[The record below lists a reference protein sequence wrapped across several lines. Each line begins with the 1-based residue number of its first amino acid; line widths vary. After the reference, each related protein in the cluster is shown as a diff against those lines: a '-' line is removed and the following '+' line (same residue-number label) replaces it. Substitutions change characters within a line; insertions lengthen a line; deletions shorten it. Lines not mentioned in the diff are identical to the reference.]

1 MNALITG
8 ASGFIGPAV
17 AARLQQF
24 GVDVGALVRKSS
36 DTSRLKTLGVRL
48 VEGDVLRPESL
59 SAALHSVD
67 LVVHLAGK
75 TRARRAAELYDVN
88 QQGTHNVAAACAQ
101 AAAPPR
107 LIVVSSLA
115 AAGPGTVGEPRSEQ
129 QSCEPVSNYGRSKL
143 AGELAARE
151 FCHQVP
157 TTIVR
162 PPLVFGP
169 GDRDGFALVRSIA
182 CFGWQVVPRRGLPL
196 SAIHVDDLANSIWL
210 AANDGEAVTADSDC
224 GEGVYHVAHQEPT
237 SLEDLGR
244 MIAKALEYRLR
255 TLRVRPW
262 VFAIAAACG
271 ELTVRMGNQPGLVNW
286 DKYREATAGGWVAD
300 PQKAAR
306 QLGFS
311 PAATLQEQYS
321 ETVAWYCA
329 SGWLSFLTKRRTTA
343 DFVA

>member
-17 AARLQQF
+17 AARLQRV

-36 DTSRLKTLGVRL
+36 DTSRLKPLGVRL
-48 VEGDVLRPESL
+48 IEGDVLRPESL
-59 SAALHSVD
+59 SDALHSVD

-88 QQGTHNVAAACAQ
+88 QHGTRNVAAACAQ
-101 AAAPPR
+101 AASPR

-115 AAGPGTVGEPRSEQ
+115 AAGPGTIGEPRSEQ
-129 QSCEPVSNYGRSKL
+129 QSCEPASNYGRSKL

-169 GDRDGFALVRSIA
+169 GDRDGLALVRSIA
-182 CFGWQVVPRRGLPL
+182 RFGWQVTPRRGLPL
-196 SAIHVDDLANSIWL
+196 SAIHVDDLANAIWL
-210 AANDGEAVTADSDC
+210 AANDGEAVTAESDC
-224 GEGVYHVAHQEPT
+224 GEGVYHVTHQEPT

-244 MIAKALEYRLR
+244 MVAKALGCRLR

-271 ELTVRMGNQPGLVNW
+271 ELTVRMGKRPGLVNW
-286 DKYREATAGGWVAD
+286 DKYREATAAGWVAD
-300 PQKAAR
+300 PQKTAR

-329 SGWLSFLTKRRTTA
+329 AGWLSFLSNRRTTA